1 VLETTREAILRRIL
15 AGKVDVAEAALLL
28 GLSERQVWRLKARFL
43 AGRTLAHG
51 NRGRAPANRVD
62 PALAARVVA
71 LAKERYAGIND
82 SHLTELLAS
91 REGIQL
97 SRPSVQRILRGAG
110 LASPRRHRRAKY
122 RARRERRAAAGML
135 VQFDGSPHHWFGR
148 TRPRASLLGA
158 IDDATGDV
166 VGAIFREQEDAAGYF
181 AVLGQLLEA
190 HGVPLAAY
198 TDKHSI
204 FVGVPRRRE
213 SIEEELAGQRQPTQ
227 LGRAFAELDVELILA
242 HSPQAKGRVERLW
255 ETFQDR
261 LVAEL
266 RLAGITPDIAG
277 ANAFLPGYLERHN
290 ARFAVAAADPE
301 PAWRPLPE
309 GKTVESVCCFKYSRL
324 VAADNTVRLDGQRLQ
339 LPPRSTHWSWAGQRV
354 EVRQHLDGSWSVY
367 APGGHEL
374 ARSAAPKTTPTLRA
388 KPYARAPISGVQPL
402 RRGANSPWRKGYTN
416 WHPAAAARTL
426 RATRGRSA

>member
-1 VLETTREAILRRIL
+1 MLETTREAVIRRIL

-28 GLSERQVWRLKARFL
+28 GLSERQVWRRKGRFL

-51 NRGRAPANRVD
+51 NRGRAPANRID

-71 LAKERYAGIND
+71 FAKDPSTGIND
-82 SHLTELLAS
+82 SHLAELLAE
-91 REGIQL
+91 REGIAL
-97 SRPSVQRILRGAG
+97 SPPTMQRILRAAD
-110 LASPRRHRRAKY
+110 LASPRRHRQATY

-135 VQFDGSPHHWFGR
+135 VQLDASRHRWFGAKA
-148 TRPRASLLGA
+148 PYASLVGA
-158 IDDATGDV
+158 IDDATSAV

-181 AVLGQLLEA
+181 TVLGQLLEA

-204 FVGVPRRRE
+204 FAGLPRERA

-242 HSPQAKGRVERLW
+242 NSPQAKGRIERVW
-255 ETFQDR
+255 GTFQDR

-266 RLAGITPDIAG
+266 RLAGVTDIVG
-277 ANAFLPGYLERHN
+277 ANAFLPAYLERNN

-301 PAWRPLPE
+301 PAWRPLPD
-309 GKTVESVCCFKYSRL
+309 GTSVAAVCCFTYARL
-324 VAADNTVRLDGQRLQ
+324 VAADNTVRLDGQLLQ
-339 LPPRSTHWSWAGQRV
+339 LPPRSAHWSWAGQRL
-354 EVRQHLDGSWSVY
+354 EVRQHLDGSWSAH
-367 APGGHEL
+367 APGGPEL

-402 RRGANSPWRKGYTN
+402 RRGANSPWRKGFTN

-426 RATRGRSA
+426 RATRGRPA